1 MNLDSTIYL
10 IAVLSGI
17 FITLSIYVLYKLII
31 KTNKES
37 FNNSDSKSNIKKV
50 PTVPTTNTS
59 NIQKVPIVSITNNA
73 LGILPKKSDNYIL
86 INTFN
91 NAIKI
96 KNNELR
102 WYDDK
107 VDINKILMTDFNKG
121 SYFSLNNI
129 ITFVSDKLINN
140 VKGAKLHNVQLN
152 GPIAFYFSNK
162 EKSPYILSEFSLLFM
177 IKLNKIQGKST
188 LFEMLCNTNITGDDV
203 YIPSNISIIIV
214 EKNDRYFHIDI
225 IFGSDKYRIKD
236 LEKHLL
242 INDTTNLIAM
252 TFNSSNIVMRINN
265 TPYVFNYK
273 SNNTL
278 TLGSLP
284 VIINKKGK
292 LDMILYSMAYYKKAL
307 TASDMTDFIKYNM
320 YYFNGINKF
329 MEEKKQYLDILQYS
343 EENKQKMNEMS
354 KILDKCI
361 STKIDVSSNNVDTN
375 VKKNLISH
383 METPYP
389 SMM

>member
-1 MNLDSTIYL
+1 MKLDSTIYL

-17 FITLSIYVLYKLII
+17 FIILSIYVLYKLII
-31 KTNKES
+31 KNNVKES
-37 FNNSDSKSNIKKV
+37 FNNSDSKPKTTSNTPINTSV
-50 PTVPTTNTS
+50 NTPVISTNTPV
-59 NIQKVPIVSITNNA
+59 NTFE
-73 LGILPKKSDNYIL
+73 ILPKKSDNYIM

-91 NAIKI
+91 NAIKV

-107 VDINKILMTDFNKG
+107 VDINNILMTDFNKG
-121 SYFSLNNI
+121 NYFSLNNT

-152 GPIAFYFSNK
+152 GPIAFYFSNTD
-162 EKSPYILSEFSLLFM
+162 KSPYILSEFSLLFM

-214 EKNDRYFHIDI
+214 EKDDKYFNIDI

-242 INDTTNLIAM
+242 VNDTTNLIGM
-252 TFNSSNIVMRINN
+252 TFNSSNIVVRINN
-265 TPYVFNYK
+265 TPYVFNYT

-284 VIINKKGK
+284 VIINKKGA

-320 YYFNGINKF
+320 YYFNGINQF
-329 MEEKKQYLDILQYS
+329 MEEKKKYLEILHYS
-343 EENKQKMNEMS
+343 EENKQKINEMS
-354 KILDKCI
+354 KLLDKCI
-361 STKIDVSSNNVDTN
+361 TTKNDVSSNKAHRANA
-375 VKKNLISH
+375 KKNLLSH
-383 METPYP
+383 LDIPYP
-389 SMM
+389 SKI